1 MGRPRVPWLVA
12 RAALLV
18 VGQGNGLVRQYLP
31 KGTDLSIHTQNDLD
45 KMAQSPN
52 TRPRMTLDWETP
64 AERLNELVAT
74 NP

>member
-12 RAALLV
+12 RAALLA

-64 AERLNELVAT
+64 AERLNQLVAT